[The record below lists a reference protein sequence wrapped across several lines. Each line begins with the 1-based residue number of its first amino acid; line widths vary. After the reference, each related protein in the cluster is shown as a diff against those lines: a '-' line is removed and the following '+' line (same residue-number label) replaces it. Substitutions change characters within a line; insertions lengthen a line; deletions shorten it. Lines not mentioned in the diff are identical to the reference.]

1 MSALVVF
8 PLLVGGVLLA
18 SGLGKIGSSG
28 RLGEAGVRFGI
39 PARWS
44 TLGTARLLIAGEI
57 VLAVAVLVAPWPLS
71 VGACAASVVVLAGF
85 TVLTAR
91 AHRRGD
97 DFDCGC
103 FGVLAETRV
112 GRGLVVRNAALL
124 AAAVVALV
132 GALLSRRSIP
142 QTLAALGAEGWSW
155 LAAATAISIGVA
167 VVVRFLERDR
177 ARPTEPAAPAENAQ
191 TEVER
196 LLGYRVAPRFE
207 VVRRDGTVVDTHS
220 LVATTPH
227 LLLFVRP
234 GCGSCDRLMEAADEL
249 QASLGDDARLLYA
262 TGAAREVLD
271 AAHPG
276 LGERVVFGIASA
288 REKLGVEKTPAAV
301 LIGLNGRLVAGP
313 VHGAQA
319 VLDVV
324 ENAAGLLRS

>member
-1 MSALVVF
+1 MGAMVLF

-28 RLGEAGVRFGI
+28 RLVEAGMRFGV
-39 PARWS
+39 PPRWA

-71 VGACAASVVVLAGF
+71 VGACAAAVAVLAGF

-112 GRGLVVRNAALL
+112 GRGLVVRNSALL

-132 GALLSRRSIP
+132 AAVGSRRSVP
-142 QTLAALGAEGWSW
+142 QTLAAFGAEEWAW
-155 LAAATAISIGVA
+155 LAAVTVVSAVVA
-167 VVVRFLERDR
+167 VISRLLERDR
-177 ARPTEPAAPAENAQ
+177 ARLPEPAEVAS

-196 LLGYRVAPRFE
+196 LLGYRVAPTFE
-207 VVRRDGTVVDTHS
+207 VVRRDGTVVDMHA

-227 LLLFVRP
+227 LLVFVRP
-234 GCGSCDRLMEAADEL
+234 GCGSCDQLMEASDEL
-249 QASLGDDARLLYA
+249 QASLGHAAHLVFA

-271 AAHPG
+271 VAHPR
-276 LGERVVFGIASA
+276 LGDRVVFGVASA

-313 VHGAQA
+313 VHGARA
-319 VLDVV
+319 VV
-324 ENAAGLLRS
+324 ELVESSAGLRSSW